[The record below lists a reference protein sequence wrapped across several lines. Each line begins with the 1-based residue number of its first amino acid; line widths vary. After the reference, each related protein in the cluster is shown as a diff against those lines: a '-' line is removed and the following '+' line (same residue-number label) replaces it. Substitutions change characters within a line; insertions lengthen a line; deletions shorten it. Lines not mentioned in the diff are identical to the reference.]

1 MHRLMSALF
10 VLAVCAGRVD
20 ATHAAMTVEVLETF
34 PPGQEVTLGEN
45 QVFYLRLAYNT
56 DAPRRIWARPYFE
69 GREVDAYS
77 NPSPRYAQGSG
88 EALAWFSFTKA
99 GLQVDEIRVSAGNS
113 HPRVVANHRLRMV
126 VVDNAAVTTAEPA
139 WIARLR
145 SQAGSVG
152 PDPQALAIAADS
164 AGDSILGGF
173 MLAML
178 LVGMLG
184 LIAPAWALWRW
195 RGGWRVAAAI
205 PAALM
210 AFVILRI
217 VIGVAFNP
225 TSHNLWPFEI
235 LLSGGLAS
243 ILMLGLWLARRL
255 AGTGQPR

>member
-1 MHRLMSALF
+1 M
-10 VLAVCAGRVD
+10 LAVCAGRVD

-164 AGDSILGGF
+164 AGDSILGVPIG
-173 MLAML
+173 MLA
-178 LVGMLG
+178 GFF
-184 LIAPAWALWRW
+184 
-195 RGGWRVAAAI
+195 GGWRDTL
-205 PAALM
+205 LM
-210 AFVILRI
+210 RFVD
-217 VIGVAFNP
+217 V
-225 TSHNLWPFEI
+225 
-235 LLSGGLAS
+235 LLSLPG
-243 ILMLGLWLARRL
+243 ILFEMARI
-255 AGTGQPR
+255 AVPI